1 MKKFILWTLGIIL
14 ALFVLIFCV
23 LFTPP
28 GNALLIVESALCKLC
43 LKELC
48 MKKFILWTLG
58 IILALFVL
66 IFCVLFTPPG
76 NALLKPIIQGQIDKY
91 APIKLD
97 LEKFSLGIS
106 SVELKIAH
114 NDAII
119 ITLGGDFSLFSQTLD
134 VALKVDA
141 RDIAVLGEL
150 VDTPLQGSFVIN
162 TTAKGSLEHLEV
174 NTTSDIAKS
183 FTDIRITLQDFT
195 PTAILANI
203 KDAQIK
209 EFLAMAGIKP
219 YASGSLSLEA
229 DIKGD
234 KDMNFNGNALL
245 QITQGL
251 VDSTLIKKDFE
262 IDVPKTTFVTTL
274 NALFDMDKLNHDFS
288 FNGNIGN
295 IHSSGQTLLKTLSTN
310 TSYAVNL
317 SDLSAFTPLVG
328 MPIRGSF
335 DNGNIGNI
343 HSSGQTLLKTLSTNT
358 SYAVN
363 LSDLSAFTPLV
374 GMPIRGSFETKGE
387 VKGGME
393 SLEIKGSSNL
403 ASSNTSYEAV
413 LKNLAPDTIKA
424 KVSNLQLDTLLW
436 MIYMPR
442 YADMRLNLNAVVS
455 ELDKGISTQTDI
467 KLSGTTNNAVMK
479 KEFDLDMPNTKFNLT
494 SNVSLNK
501 GIGEANSKLDSD
513 IANLELSKTQINLKD
528 SSFTIPYIATIPN
541 LKKLKFITGMELAGD
556 FNSDIANLELSK
568 TQINLKDS
576 SFTIPYIATIP
587 NLKKLK
593 FITGMELAG
602 DFKAQGTAKL
612 KDTLYADFNTQ
623 SLGGSID
630 AKLDG
635 NTLLASLK
643 DVNTLKLF
651 SIAQLKPVFSSSMN
665 GDFNYNTLTE
675 KGTLKA
681 VLSNGKLMPNEITQ
695 LVEKYLKTDITKE
708 VYEDAGLNATIDKKL
723 ITTDIGLK
731 SNNTAIYAQGASI
744 DTQKGK
750 IKADLKFQI
759 KDKYIYLKARDNLES
774 PSLSID
780 ASDLIKAEA
789 SKALSKGAEQAI
801 DKYIKDDKIKEGAGK
816 LLNNLFK

>member
-1 MKKFILWTLGIIL
+1 MKKIVLWI
-14 ALFVLIFCV
+14 
-23 LFTPP
+23 
-28 GNALLIVESALCKLC
+28 
-43 LKELC
+43 
-48 MKKFILWTLG
+48 LG

-91 APIKLD
+91 APIKLE
-97 LEKFSLGIS
+97 LETFSLGIS

-114 NDAII
+114 NDTII

-134 VALKVDA
+134 LALKVDA

-162 TTAKGSLEHLEV
+162 TTAKGSLKHLEV

-183 FTDIRITLQDFT
+183 FTDIRVTLQDFT

-234 KDMNFNGNALL
+234 QNMNFNGNTLL
-245 QITQGL
+245 QIAQGL
-251 VDSTLIKKDFE
+251 VDSTLIKKDFDV
-262 IDVPKTTFVTTL
+262 DVPKTTFVTTL

-310 TSYAVNL
+310 TSYAVDL

-335 DNGNIGNI
+335 N
-343 HSSGQTLLKTLSTNT
+343 
-358 SYAVN
+358 
-363 LSDLSAFTPLV
+363 
-374 GMPIRGSFETKGE
+374 TKGE

-393 SLEIKGSSNL
+393 SLEIKGSSNI
-403 ASSNTSYEAV
+403 ASSNTSYEAL

-424 KVSNLQLDTLLW
+424 QVSNLKLDTLLW

-455 ELDKGISTQTDI
+455 ELDKGISTKTD
-467 KLSGTTNNAVMK
+467 LTLTGTTNNVVMK

-494 SNVSLNK
+494 SGVVLK
-501 GIGEANSKLDSD
+501 QGIGEANSKLDSD
-513 IANLELSKTQINLKD
+513 IANLNLAKTQINLKD
-528 SSFTIPYIATIPN
+528 SSFVVPYVATIPN
-541 LKKLKFITGMELAGD
+541 LKKLKFL
-556 FNSDIANLELSK
+556 
-568 TQINLKDS
+568 
-576 SFTIPYIATIP
+576 
-587 NLKKLK
+587 
-593 FITGMELAG
+593 TGMELAG

-612 KDTLYADFNTQ
+612 KDTLYADFSTQ

-630 AKLDG
+630 AKLD
-635 NTLLASLK
+635 NNKLFASLK

-665 GDFNYNTLTE
+665 GDFNYDTLTE

-695 LVEKYLKTDITKE
+695 LAEKYLKTDITKE
-708 VYEDAGLNATIDKKL
+708 AYEDAGLNATIDKKL
-723 ITTDIGLK
+723 ITTDIGLT
-731 SNNTAIYAQGASI
+731 SNNTAIYAQEASI
-744 DTQKGK
+744 DTEKGK
-750 IKADLKFQI
+750 INADIKFQI
-759 KDKYIYLKARDNLES
+759 KDKYIYLKARDNLAS

>member
-1 MKKFILWTLGIIL
+1 
-14 ALFVLIFCV
+14 
-23 LFTPP
+23 
-28 GNALLIVESALCKLC
+28 
-43 LKELC
+43 

-97 LEKFSLGIS
+97 LETFSLGIS

-335 DNGNIGNI
+335 
-343 HSSGQTLLKTLSTNT
+343 
-358 SYAVN
+358 
-363 LSDLSAFTPLV
+363 
-374 GMPIRGSFETKGE
+374 ETKGE

-501 GIGEANSKLDSD
+501 GIGEANSKLV
-513 IANLELSKTQINLKD
+513 
-528 SSFTIPYIATIPN
+528 
-541 LKKLKFITGMELAGD
+541 
-556 FNSDIANLELSK
+556 SDIANLELSK

-651 SIAQLKPVFSSSMN
+651 SIAQLKPVFSSNMN

-774 PSLSID
+774 PNLSID

>member
-1 MKKFILWTLGIIL
+1 MKKFVLWI
-14 ALFVLIFCV
+14 
-23 LFTPP
+23 
-28 GNALLIVESALCKLC
+28 
-43 LKELC
+43 
-48 MKKFILWTLG
+48 LG

-134 VALKVDA
+134 LALKVDA

-162 TTAKGSLEHLEV
+162 TTAKGSLKHLEV

-183 FTDIRITLQDFT
+183 FTDIRVTLQDFT

-245 QITQGL
+245 QIAQGL
-251 VDSTLIKKDFE
+251 VDSTLIKKDFD

-310 TSYAVNL
+310 TSYAVDL

-335 DNGNIGNI
+335 N
-343 HSSGQTLLKTLSTNT
+343 
-358 SYAVN
+358 
-363 LSDLSAFTPLV
+363 
-374 GMPIRGSFETKGE
+374 TKGE

-393 SLEIKGSSNL
+393 SLEIKGSSNI
-403 ASSNTSYEAV
+403 ASSNTSYEAL

-424 KVSNLQLDTLLW
+424 QVSNLKLDTLLW
-436 MIYMPR
+436 MIYMPK

-455 ELDKGISTQTDI
+455 ELDKG
-467 KLSGTTNNAVMK
+467 LSSKADLTLTGTTNNAVMK

-494 SNVSLNK
+494 SGVVLK
-501 GIGEANSKLDSD
+501 QGIGEANSKLDSD
-513 IANLELSKTQINLKD
+513 IANLNLAKTQINLKD
-528 SSFTIPYIATIPN
+528 SSFVVPYV
-541 LKKLKFITGMELAGD
+541 
-556 FNSDIANLELSK
+556 
-568 TQINLKDS
+568 
-576 SFTIPYIATIP
+576 ATIP

-612 KDTLYADFNTQ
+612 KDTLYADFSTQ

-630 AKLDG
+630 AKLD
-635 NTLLASLK
+635 NNKLFASLK

-665 GDFNYNTLTE
+665 GDFNYDTLTE

-695 LVEKYLKTDITKE
+695 LAEKYLKTDITKE
-708 VYEDAGLNATIDKKL
+708 AYEDAGLNATIDKKL

-744 DTQKGK
+744 DTEKGK
-750 IKADLKFQI
+750 IQADIKFQI
-759 KDKYIYLKARDNLES
+759 KDKYIYLKARDNLAS

-780 ASDLIKAEA
+780 ATDLIKAEA
-789 SKALSKGAEQAI
+789 NKAISKGVEKVL
-801 DKYIKDDKIKEGAGK
+801 DKHIKDDKIKESAGK

>member
-1 MKKFILWTLGIIL
+1 MKKFVLWI
-14 ALFVLIFCV
+14 
-23 LFTPP
+23 
-28 GNALLIVESALCKLC
+28 
-43 LKELC
+43 
-48 MKKFILWTLG
+48 LG

-134 VALKVDA
+134 LALKVDA

-162 TTAKGSLEHLEV
+162 TTAKGSLEYLEV

-183 FTDIRITLQDFT
+183 FTDIRVTLQDFT
-195 PTAILANI
+195 PTAILVNI

-245 QITQGL
+245 QIAQGL
-251 VDSTLIKKDFE
+251 VDSTLIKKDFD

-310 TSYAVNL
+310 TSYAVDL

-335 DNGNIGNI
+335 N
-343 HSSGQTLLKTLSTNT
+343 
-358 SYAVN
+358 
-363 LSDLSAFTPLV
+363 
-374 GMPIRGSFETKGE
+374 TKGE
-387 VKGGME
+387 VKGGIE
-393 SLEIKGSSNL
+393 SLEIKGSSNI
-403 ASSNTSYEAV
+403 ASSNTSYEAL

-424 KVSNLQLDTLLW
+424 QVSNLKLDTLLW

-455 ELDKGISTQTDI
+455 ELDKGLSSKTD
-467 KLSGTTNNAVMK
+467 LTLTGTTNNAVMK

-494 SNVSLNK
+494 SGVVLK
-501 GIGEANSKLDSD
+501 QGIGEANSKLDSD
-513 IANLELSKTQINLKD
+513 IANLNLAKTQINLKD
-528 SSFTIPYIATIPN
+528 SSFVVPYVATIPN
-541 LKKLKFITGMELAGD
+541 LKKLKFL
-556 FNSDIANLELSK
+556 
-568 TQINLKDS
+568 
-576 SFTIPYIATIP
+576 
-587 NLKKLK
+587 
-593 FITGMELAG
+593 TGMELAG

-612 KDTLYADFNTQ
+612 KDTLYADFSTQ

-630 AKLDG
+630 AKLD
-635 NTLLASLK
+635 NNKLIASLK

-665 GDFNYNTLTE
+665 GDFNYDTLTE

-695 LVEKYLKTDITKE
+695 LAEKYLKTDITKE
-708 VYEDAGLNATIDKKL
+708 AYEDAGLNATIDKKL

-744 DTQKGK
+744 DTEKGK
-750 IKADLKFQI
+750 INADIKFQI
-759 KDKYIYLKARDNLES
+759 KDKYIYLKARDNLAS

>member
-1 MKKFILWTLGIIL
+1 
-14 ALFVLIFCV
+14 
-23 LFTPP
+23 
-28 GNALLIVESALCKLC
+28 
-43 LKELC
+43 

-150 VDTPLQGSFVIN
+150 VDTPLLGSFVIN

-335 DNGNIGNI
+335 
-343 HSSGQTLLKTLSTNT
+343 
-358 SYAVN
+358 
-363 LSDLSAFTPLV
+363 
-374 GMPIRGSFETKGE
+374 ETKGE

-393 SLEIKGSSNL
+393 SLEIKGNSNL

-501 GIGEANSKLDSD
+501 GIGEANSKLVSD
-513 IANLELSKTQINLKD
+513 V
-528 SSFTIPYIATIPN
+528 
-541 LKKLKFITGMELAGD
+541 
-556 FNSDIANLELSK
+556 ANLELSK

>member
-1 MKKFILWTLGIIL
+1 MKKFVLWI
-14 ALFVLIFCV
+14 
-23 LFTPP
+23 
-28 GNALLIVESALCKLC
+28 
-43 LKELC
+43 
-48 MKKFILWTLG
+48 LG

-134 VALKVDA
+134 LALKVDA

-162 TTAKGSLEHLEV
+162 TTAKGSLEYLEV

-183 FTDIRITLQDFT
+183 FTDIRVTLQDFT

-245 QITQGL
+245 QIAQGL
-251 VDSTLIKKDFE
+251 VDSTLIKKDFD

-310 TSYAVNL
+310 TSYAVDL
-317 SDLSAFTPLVG
+317 SDLSAFTPLFS

-335 DNGNIGNI
+335 N
-343 HSSGQTLLKTLSTNT
+343 
-358 SYAVN
+358 
-363 LSDLSAFTPLV
+363 
-374 GMPIRGSFETKGE
+374 TKGE

-393 SLEIKGSSNL
+393 SLEIKGSSNI
-403 ASSNTSYEAV
+403 ASSNTSYEAL

-424 KVSNLQLDTLLW
+424 QVSNLKLDTLLW

-442 YADMRLNLNAVVS
+442 YADMKLNLNAVVS
-455 ELDKGISTQTDI
+455 ELDKGISTKTD
-467 KLSGTTNNAVMK
+467 LTLTGTTNNAVMK

-494 SNVSLNK
+494 SGVVLK
-501 GIGEANSKLDSD
+501 QGIGEANSKLDSD
-513 IANLELSKTQINLKD
+513 IANLNLAKTQINLKD
-528 SSFTIPYIATIPN
+528 SSFIVPYVATIPN
-541 LKKLKFITGMELAGD
+541 LKKLKFL
-556 FNSDIANLELSK
+556 
-568 TQINLKDS
+568 
-576 SFTIPYIATIP
+576 
-587 NLKKLK
+587 
-593 FITGMELAG
+593 TGMELAG

-612 KDTLYADFNTQ
+612 KDTLYADFSTQ

-630 AKLDG
+630 AKLDH
-635 NTLLASLK
+635 NKLIASLK

-665 GDFNYNTLTE
+665 GDFNYDTLTE

-695 LVEKYLKTDITKE
+695 LAEKYLETDITKE
-708 VYEDAGLNATIDKKL
+708 AYEDAGLNATIDKKL

-744 DTQKGK
+744 DTEKGK
-750 IKADLKFQI
+750 INTDIKFQI
-759 KDKYIYLKARDNLES
+759 KDKYIYLKARDNLAS

-780 ASDLIKAEA
+780 TTDLIKAEA
-789 SKALSKGAEQAI
+789 NKAISKGVEKAL
-801 DKYIKDDKIKEGAGK
+801 DKHIKDDKIKESAGK
-816 LLNNLFK
+816 LLNNFFK

>member
-1 MKKFILWTLGIIL
+1 MKKFVLWI
-14 ALFVLIFCV
+14 
-23 LFTPP
+23 
-28 GNALLIVESALCKLC
+28 
-43 LKELC
+43 
-48 MKKFILWTLG
+48 LG

-162 TTAKGSLEHLEV
+162 TTAKGSLKHLEV

-183 FTDIRITLQDFT
+183 FTDIRVTLQDFT

-245 QITQGL
+245 QIAQGL
-251 VDSTLIKKDFE
+251 VDSTLIKKDFD

-310 TSYAVNL
+310 TSYAVDL
-317 SDLSAFTPLVG
+317 SDLSAFTPLFS

-335 DNGNIGNI
+335 N
-343 HSSGQTLLKTLSTNT
+343 
-358 SYAVN
+358 
-363 LSDLSAFTPLV
+363 
-374 GMPIRGSFETKGE
+374 TKGE

-393 SLEIKGSSNL
+393 SLEIKGSSNI
-403 ASSNTSYEAV
+403 ASSNTSYEAL

-424 KVSNLQLDTLLW
+424 QVSNLKLDTLLW
-436 MIYMPR
+436 MMYMPR

-455 ELDKGISTQTDI
+455 ELDKG
-467 KLSGTTNNAVMK
+467 LSSKADLTLTGTTNNAVMK

-494 SNVSLNK
+494 SGVVLK
-501 GIGEANSKLDSD
+501 QGIGEANSKLDSD
-513 IANLELSKTQINLKD
+513 IANLNLAKTQINLKD
-528 SSFTIPYIATIPN
+528 SSFVVPYIATIPN
-541 LKKLKFITGMELAGD
+541 LKKLKFL
-556 FNSDIANLELSK
+556 
-568 TQINLKDS
+568 
-576 SFTIPYIATIP
+576 
-587 NLKKLK
+587 
-593 FITGMELAG
+593 TGMELAG

-612 KDTLYADFNTQ
+612 KDTLYADFSTQ

-630 AKLDG
+630 AKLD
-635 NTLLASLK
+635 NNKLIASLK

-651 SIAQLKPVFSSSMN
+651 SIAQLKPVFSSNMN
-665 GDFNYNTLTE
+665 GDFNYDTLTE

-695 LVEKYLKTDITKE
+695 LAEKYLKTDITKE
-708 VYEDAGLNATIDKKL
+708 AYEDAGLNATIDKKL

-731 SNNTAIYAQGASI
+731 SNNTTIYAQGASI
-744 DTQKGK
+744 DTEKGK
-750 IKADLKFQI
+750 INADIKFQI
-759 KDKYIYLKARDNLES
+759 KDKYIYLKARDNLAS

-780 ASDLIKAEA
+780 ATDLIKAEA
-789 SKALSKGAEQAI
+789 NKAISKGVEKAL
-801 DKYIKDDKIKEGAGK
+801 DKHIKDDKIKESAGK

>member
-1 MKKFILWTLGIIL
+1 MKKFVLWI
-14 ALFVLIFCV
+14 
-23 LFTPP
+23 
-28 GNALLIVESALCKLC
+28 
-43 LKELC
+43 
-48 MKKFILWTLG
+48 LG

-134 VALKVDA
+134 LALKVDA

-162 TTAKGSLEHLEV
+162 TTAKGSLEYLEV

-183 FTDIRITLQDFT
+183 FTDIRVTLQDFT
-195 PTAILANI
+195 PTAILVNI

-245 QITQGL
+245 QIAQGL
-251 VDSTLIKKDFE
+251 VDSTLIKKDFD

-310 TSYAVNL
+310 TSYAVDL

-335 DNGNIGNI
+335 N
-343 HSSGQTLLKTLSTNT
+343 
-358 SYAVN
+358 
-363 LSDLSAFTPLV
+363 
-374 GMPIRGSFETKGE
+374 TKGE

-393 SLEIKGSSNL
+393 SLEIKGSSNI
-403 ASSNTSYEAV
+403 ASSNTSYEAL

-424 KVSNLQLDTLLW
+424 QVSNLKLDTLLW

-455 ELDKGISTQTDI
+455 ELDKGLSSKTD
-467 KLSGTTNNAVMK
+467 LTLTGTTNNAVMK

-494 SNVSLNK
+494 SGVVLK
-501 GIGEANSKLDSD
+501 QGIGEANSKLDSD
-513 IANLELSKTQINLKD
+513 IANLNLAKTQINLKD
-528 SSFTIPYIATIPN
+528 SSFVVPYVATIPN
-541 LKKLKFITGMELAGD
+541 LKKLKFL
-556 FNSDIANLELSK
+556 
-568 TQINLKDS
+568 
-576 SFTIPYIATIP
+576 
-587 NLKKLK
+587 
-593 FITGMELAG
+593 TGMELAG

-612 KDTLYADFNTQ
+612 KDTLYADFSTQ

-630 AKLDG
+630 AKLD
-635 NTLLASLK
+635 NNKLIASLK

-665 GDFNYNTLTE
+665 GDFNYDTLTE

-695 LVEKYLKTDITKE
+695 LAEKYLKTDITKE
-708 VYEDAGLNATIDKKL
+708 AYEDAGLNATIDKKL

-744 DTQKGK
+744 DTEKGK
-750 IKADLKFQI
+750 INADIKFQI
-759 KDKYIYLKARDNLES
+759 KDKYIYLKARDNLAS

-780 ASDLIKAEA
+780 ATDLIKAEA

>member
-1 MKKFILWTLGIIL
+1 MKKFVLWI
-14 ALFVLIFCV
+14 
-23 LFTPP
+23 
-28 GNALLIVESALCKLC
+28 
-43 LKELC
+43 
-48 MKKFILWTLG
+48 LG

-134 VALKVDA
+134 LALKVDA

-162 TTAKGSLEHLEV
+162 TTAKGSLEYLEV

-183 FTDIRITLQDFT
+183 FTDIRVTLQDFT
-195 PTAILANI
+195 PTAILVNI

-245 QITQGL
+245 QIAQGL
-251 VDSTLIKKDFE
+251 VDSTLIKKDFD

-310 TSYAVNL
+310 TSYAVDL

-335 DNGNIGNI
+335 N
-343 HSSGQTLLKTLSTNT
+343 
-358 SYAVN
+358 
-363 LSDLSAFTPLV
+363 
-374 GMPIRGSFETKGE
+374 TKGE
-387 VKGGME
+387 VKGGIE
-393 SLEIKGSSNL
+393 SLEIKGSSNI
-403 ASSNTSYEAV
+403 ASSNTSYEAL

-424 KVSNLQLDTLLW
+424 QVSNLKLDTLLW

-455 ELDKGISTQTDI
+455 ELDKGLSSKTD
-467 KLSGTTNNAVMK
+467 LTLTGTTNNAVMK

-494 SNVSLNK
+494 SGVVLK
-501 GIGEANSKLDSD
+501 QGIGEANSKLDSD
-513 IANLELSKTQINLKD
+513 IANLNLAKTQINLKD
-528 SSFTIPYIATIPN
+528 SSFVVPYVATIPN
-541 LKKLKFITGMELAGD
+541 LKKLKFL
-556 FNSDIANLELSK
+556 
-568 TQINLKDS
+568 
-576 SFTIPYIATIP
+576 
-587 NLKKLK
+587 
-593 FITGMELAG
+593 TGMELAG

-612 KDTLYADFNTQ
+612 KDTLYADFSTQ

-630 AKLDG
+630 AKLD
-635 NTLLASLK
+635 NNKLIASLK

-665 GDFNYNTLTE
+665 GDFNYDTLTE

-695 LVEKYLKTDITKE
+695 LAEKYLKTDITKE
-708 VYEDAGLNATIDKKL
+708 AYEDAGLNATIDKKL

-744 DTQKGK
+744 DTEKGK
-750 IKADLKFQI
+750 INADIKFQI
-759 KDKYIYLKARDNLES
+759 KDKYIYLKARDNLAS

-780 ASDLIKAEA
+780 ATDLIKAEA

>member
-1 MKKFILWTLGIIL
+1 MCMKKFVLWILGIIL

-23 LFTPP
+23 LFT
-28 GNALLIVESALCKLC
+28 L
-43 LKELC
+43 
-48 MKKFILWTLG
+48 
-58 IILALFVL
+58 
-66 IFCVLFTPPG
+66 PG

-106 SVELKIAH
+106 NVDVKIAH

-162 TTAKGSLEHLEV
+162 TTAKGSLEYLEV

-183 FTDIRITLQDFT
+183 FTDIRVTLQDFT

-245 QITQGL
+245 QIAQGL
-251 VDSTLIKKDFE
+251 VDSTLIKKDFD
-262 IDVPKTTFVTTL
+262 IDVPKTTFVTTF

-310 TSYAVNL
+310 TSYAVDL

-335 DNGNIGNI
+335 N
-343 HSSGQTLLKTLSTNT
+343 
-358 SYAVN
+358 
-363 LSDLSAFTPLV
+363 
-374 GMPIRGSFETKGE
+374 TKGE

-393 SLEIKGSSNL
+393 SLEIKGSSNI
-403 ASSNTSYEAV
+403 ASSNTSYEAL

-424 KVSNLQLDTLLW
+424 QVSNLKLDTLLW
-436 MIYMPR
+436 MMYMPR

-455 ELDKGISTQTDI
+455 ELDKG
-467 KLSGTTNNAVMK
+467 LSSKADLTLTGTTNNAVMK

-494 SNVSLNK
+494 SGVVLK
-501 GIGEANSKLDSD
+501 QGIGEANSKLDSD
-513 IANLELSKTQINLKD
+513 IANLNLAKTQINLKD
-528 SSFTIPYIATIPN
+528 SSFVVPYIAIIPN
-541 LKKLKFITGMELAGD
+541 LKKLQFL
-556 FNSDIANLELSK
+556 
-568 TQINLKDS
+568 
-576 SFTIPYIATIP
+576 
-587 NLKKLK
+587 
-593 FITGMELAG
+593 TGMELAG

-612 KDTLYADFNTQ
+612 KDTLYADFSTQ

-630 AKLDG
+630 AKLDH
-635 NTLLASLK
+635 NKLIASLK

-665 GDFNYNTLTE
+665 GDFNYDTLTE

-695 LVEKYLKTDITKE
+695 LAEKYLKTDITKE
-708 VYEDAGLNATIDKKL
+708 AYEDAGLNATIDKKL

-744 DTQKGK
+744 DTEKGK
-750 IKADLKFQI
+750 IQADIKFQI
-759 KDKYIYLKARDNLES
+759 KDKYIYLKARDNLAS

-789 SKALSKGAEQAI
+789 AKALNKGAEQAI
-801 DKYIKDDKIKEGAGK
+801 DKYIKDDKLKEGAGK

>member
-1 MKKFILWTLGIIL
+1 MKKFVLWI
-14 ALFVLIFCV
+14 
-23 LFTPP
+23 
-28 GNALLIVESALCKLC
+28 
-43 LKELC
+43 
-48 MKKFILWTLG
+48 LG

-134 VALKVDA
+134 LALKVDA

-162 TTAKGSLEHLEV
+162 TTAKGSLKHLEV

-183 FTDIRITLQDFT
+183 FTDIRVTLQDFT

-245 QITQGL
+245 QIAQGL
-251 VDSTLIKKDFE
+251 VDSTLIKKDFD

-310 TSYAVNL
+310 TSYAVDL
-317 SDLSAFTPLVG
+317 SDLSAFTPLFS

-335 DNGNIGNI
+335 N
-343 HSSGQTLLKTLSTNT
+343 
-358 SYAVN
+358 
-363 LSDLSAFTPLV
+363 
-374 GMPIRGSFETKGE
+374 TKGE

-393 SLEIKGSSNL
+393 SLEIKGSSNI

-424 KVSNLQLDTLLW
+424 QVSNLKLDTLLW
-436 MIYMPR
+436 MIYMPK

-455 ELDKGISTQTDI
+455 ELDKGISTKTD
-467 KLSGTTNNAVMK
+467 LTLTGTTNNAVMK

-494 SNVSLNK
+494 SGVVLK
-501 GIGEANSKLDSD
+501 QGIGEANSKLDSD
-513 IANLELSKTQINLKD
+513 IANLNLAKTQINLKD
-528 SSFTIPYIATIPN
+528 SSFVVPYIATIPN
-541 LKKLKFITGMELAGD
+541 LKKLKFL
-556 FNSDIANLELSK
+556 
-568 TQINLKDS
+568 
-576 SFTIPYIATIP
+576 
-587 NLKKLK
+587 
-593 FITGMELAG
+593 TGMELAG

-612 KDTLYADFNTQ
+612 KDTLYADFSTQ

-630 AKLDG
+630 AKLD
-635 NTLLASLK
+635 NNKLFASLK

-651 SIAQLKPVFSSSMN
+651 SIAQLKPVFSSNMN
-665 GDFNYNTLTE
+665 GDFNYDTLTE

-695 LVEKYLKTDITKE
+695 LAEKYLKTDITKE
-708 VYEDAGLNATIDKKL
+708 AYEDAGLNATIDKKL

-744 DTQKGK
+744 DTEKGK
-750 IKADLKFQI
+750 INADIKFQI
-759 KDKYIYLKARDNLES
+759 KDKYIYLKARDNLAS

-789 SKALSKGAEQAI
+789 NKAISKGVEKAL
-801 DKYIKDDKIKEGAGK
+801 DKHIKDDKIKESAGK
-816 LLNNLFK
+816 LLNNFFK

>member
-1 MKKFILWTLGIIL
+1 
-14 ALFVLIFCV
+14 
-23 LFTPP
+23 
-28 GNALLIVESALCKLC
+28 
-43 LKELC
+43 

-97 LEKFSLGIS
+97 LETFSLGIS

-335 DNGNIGNI
+335 
-343 HSSGQTLLKTLSTNT
+343 
-358 SYAVN
+358 
-363 LSDLSAFTPLV
+363 
-374 GMPIRGSFETKGE
+374 ETKGE

-442 YADMRLNLNAVVS
+442 YADMRLHLNAVVS

-501 GIGEANSKLDSD
+501 GIGEANSKLD
-513 IANLELSKTQINLKD
+513 
-528 SSFTIPYIATIPN
+528 
-541 LKKLKFITGMELAGD
+541 
-556 FNSDIANLELSK
+556 SDIANLELSK

-774 PSLSID
+774 PNLSID

>member
-1 MKKFILWTLGIIL
+1 M
-14 ALFVLIFCV
+14 
-23 LFTPP
+23 
-28 GNALLIVESALCKLC
+28 
-43 LKELC
+43 C
-48 MKKFILWTLG
+48 MKKFVLWILG

-91 APIKLD
+91 APIKLE
-97 LEKFSLGIS
+97 LETFSLGIS

-134 VALKVDA
+134 LALKVDA

-183 FTDIRITLQDFT
+183 FTDIRVTLQDFT

-229 DIKGD
+229 GIKGD
-234 KDMNFNGNALL
+234 QNMNFNGNALL
-245 QITQGL
+245 QIAQGL
-251 VDSTLIKKDFE
+251 VDSTLIKKDFD

-310 TSYAVNL
+310 TSYAVDL

-335 DNGNIGNI
+335 N
-343 HSSGQTLLKTLSTNT
+343 
-358 SYAVN
+358 
-363 LSDLSAFTPLV
+363 
-374 GMPIRGSFETKGE
+374 TKGE

-393 SLEIKGSSNL
+393 SLEIKGNSNI
-403 ASSNTSYEAV
+403 ASSNTSYEAL

-424 KVSNLQLDTLLW
+424 QVSNLKLDTLLW

-455 ELDKGISTQTDI
+455 ELDKGLSSKTD
-467 KLSGTTNNAVMK
+467 LTLTGTTNNAVMK

-494 SNVSLNK
+494 SGVVLK
-501 GIGEANSKLDSD
+501 QGVGEANSKLDSD
-513 IANLELSKTQINLKD
+513 IANLNLAKTQINLKD
-528 SSFTIPYIATIPN
+528 SSFVVPYVATIPN
-541 LKKLKFITGMELAGD
+541 LKKLKFL
-556 FNSDIANLELSK
+556 
-568 TQINLKDS
+568 
-576 SFTIPYIATIP
+576 
-587 NLKKLK
+587 
-593 FITGMELAG
+593 TGMELAG

-612 KDTLYADFNTQ
+612 KDTLYADFSTQ

-630 AKLDG
+630 AKLD
-635 NTLLASLK
+635 NNKLFASLK

-651 SIAQLKPVFSSSMN
+651 SIAQLKPVFSSNMN
-665 GDFNYNTLTE
+665 GDFNYDTLTE
-675 KGTLKA
+675 KGILKA

-695 LVEKYLKTDITKE
+695 LAEKYLKTDITKE
-708 VYEDAGLNATIDKKL
+708 AYEDAGLNATIDKKL

-744 DTQKGK
+744 DTEKGK
-750 IKADLKFQI
+750 INADIKFQI
-759 KDKYIYLKARDNLES
+759 KDKYIYLKARDNLAS

>member
-1 MKKFILWTLGIIL
+1 M
-14 ALFVLIFCV
+14 
-23 LFTPP
+23 
-28 GNALLIVESALCKLC
+28 
-43 LKELC
+43 C
-48 MKKFILWTLG
+48 MKKFVLWILG

-183 FTDIRITLQDFT
+183 FTDIRVTLQDFT

-234 KDMNFNGNALL
+234 QNMNFNGNALL
-245 QITQGL
+245 QIAQGL
-251 VDSTLIKKDFE
+251 VDSTLIKKDFD

-310 TSYAVNL
+310 TSYAVDL
-317 SDLSAFTPLVG
+317 SDLSAFTPLFS

-335 DNGNIGNI
+335 N
-343 HSSGQTLLKTLSTNT
+343 
-358 SYAVN
+358 
-363 LSDLSAFTPLV
+363 
-374 GMPIRGSFETKGE
+374 TKGE

-393 SLEIKGSSNL
+393 SLEIKGNSNI
-403 ASSNTSYEAV
+403 ASSNTSYEAL

-424 KVSNLQLDTLLW
+424 QVSNLKLDTLLW

-455 ELDKGISTQTDI
+455 ELDKGLSSKTD
-467 KLSGTTNNAVMK
+467 LTLTGTTNNAVMK

-494 SNVSLNK
+494 SGVVLK
-501 GIGEANSKLDSD
+501 QGIGEANSKLDSD
-513 IANLELSKTQINLKD
+513 IANLNLAKTQINLKD
-528 SSFTIPYIATIPN
+528 SSFVVPYVATIPN
-541 LKKLKFITGMELAGD
+541 LKKLKFL
-556 FNSDIANLELSK
+556 
-568 TQINLKDS
+568 
-576 SFTIPYIATIP
+576 
-587 NLKKLK
+587 
-593 FITGMELAG
+593 TGMELAG

-612 KDTLYADFNTQ
+612 KDTLYADFSTQ

-630 AKLDG
+630 AKLDH
-635 NTLLASLK
+635 NKLIASLK

-651 SIAQLKPVFSSSMN
+651 SIAQLKPVFSSNMS
-665 GDFNYNTLTE
+665 GDFNYDTLTE

-695 LVEKYLKTDITKE
+695 LAEKYLKTDITKE
-708 VYEDAGLNATIDKKL
+708 AYEDAGLNATIDKKL

-744 DTQKGK
+744 DTEKGK
-750 IKADLKFQI
+750 INADIKFQI
-759 KDKYIYLKARDNLES
+759 KDKYIYLKARDNLAS

>member
-1 MKKFILWTLGIIL
+1 MKKFVLWI
-14 ALFVLIFCV
+14 
-23 LFTPP
+23 
-28 GNALLIVESALCKLC
+28 
-43 LKELC
+43 
-48 MKKFILWTLG
+48 LG

-134 VALKVDA
+134 LALKVDA

-162 TTAKGSLEHLEV
+162 TTAKGSLEYLEV

-183 FTDIRITLQDFT
+183 FTDIRVTLQDFT

-245 QITQGL
+245 QIAQGL
-251 VDSTLIKKDFE
+251 VDSTLIKKDFD

-310 TSYAVNL
+310 TSYAVDL
-317 SDLSAFTPLVG
+317 SDLSAFTPLFS

-335 DNGNIGNI
+335 N
-343 HSSGQTLLKTLSTNT
+343 
-358 SYAVN
+358 
-363 LSDLSAFTPLV
+363 
-374 GMPIRGSFETKGE
+374 TKGE

-393 SLEIKGSSNL
+393 SLEIKGSSNI

-424 KVSNLQLDTLLW
+424 QVSNLKLDTLLW

-455 ELDKGISTQTDI
+455 ELDKGLSSKTD
-467 KLSGTTNNAVMK
+467 LTLTGTTNNAVMK

-494 SNVSLNK
+494 SGVVLK
-501 GIGEANSKLDSD
+501 QGIGEANSKLDSD
-513 IANLELSKTQINLKD
+513 IANLNLAKTQINLKD
-528 SSFTIPYIATIPN
+528 SSFVVPYVATIPN
-541 LKKLKFITGMELAGD
+541 LKKLKFL
-556 FNSDIANLELSK
+556 
-568 TQINLKDS
+568 
-576 SFTIPYIATIP
+576 
-587 NLKKLK
+587 
-593 FITGMELAG
+593 TGMELAG

-612 KDTLYADFNTQ
+612 KDTIYADFSTQ

-630 AKLDG
+630 AKLD
-635 NTLLASLK
+635 NNKLIASLK

-665 GDFNYNTLTE
+665 GDFNYDTLTE

-695 LVEKYLKTDITKE
+695 LAEKYLKTDITKE
-708 VYEDAGLNATIDKKL
+708 AYEDAGLNATIDKKL

-744 DTQKGK
+744 DTEKGK
-750 IKADLKFQI
+750 INADIKFQI
-759 KDKYIYLKARDNLES
+759 KDKYIYLKARDNLAS

>member
-1 MKKFILWTLGIIL
+1 MKKFVLWI
-14 ALFVLIFCV
+14 
-23 LFTPP
+23 
-28 GNALLIVESALCKLC
+28 
-43 LKELC
+43 
-48 MKKFILWTLG
+48 LG

-134 VALKVDA
+134 LALKVDA

-162 TTAKGSLEHLEV
+162 TTAKGSLEYLEV

-183 FTDIRITLQDFT
+183 FTDIRVTLQDFT

-245 QITQGL
+245 QIAQGL
-251 VDSTLIKKDFE
+251 VDSTLIKKDFD

-310 TSYAVNL
+310 TSYAV
-317 SDLSAFTPLVG
+317 DLRDLTAFTPLVG

-335 DNGNIGNI
+335 N
-343 HSSGQTLLKTLSTNT
+343 
-358 SYAVN
+358 
-363 LSDLSAFTPLV
+363 
-374 GMPIRGSFETKGE
+374 TKGE

-393 SLEIKGSSNL
+393 SLEIKGSSNI
-403 ASSNTSYEAV
+403 ASSNTSYEAL

-424 KVSNLQLDTLLW
+424 QVSNLKLDTLLW

-455 ELDKGISTQTDI
+455 ELDKG
-467 KLSGTTNNAVMK
+467 LSSKADLTLTGTTNNAVMK

-494 SNVSLNK
+494 SGVVLK
-501 GIGEANSKLDSD
+501 QGIGEANSKLDSD
-513 IANLELSKTQINLKD
+513 IANLNLAKTQINLKD
-528 SSFTIPYIATIPN
+528 SSFVVPYVATIPN
-541 LKKLKFITGMELAGD
+541 LKKLKFL
-556 FNSDIANLELSK
+556 
-568 TQINLKDS
+568 
-576 SFTIPYIATIP
+576 
-587 NLKKLK
+587 
-593 FITGMELAG
+593 TGMELAG

-612 KDTLYADFNTQ
+612 KDTLYADFSTQ

-630 AKLDG
+630 AKLD
-635 NTLLASLK
+635 NNKLIASLK

-665 GDFNYNTLTE
+665 GDFNYDTLTE

-695 LVEKYLKTDITKE
+695 LAEKYLKTDITKE
-708 VYEDAGLNATIDKKL
+708 AYEDAGLNATIDKKL

-744 DTQKGK
+744 DTEKGK
-750 IKADLKFQI
+750 INADIKFQI
-759 KDKYIYLKARDNLES
+759 KDKYIYLKARDNLAS

>member
-1 MKKFILWTLGIIL
+1 MKKFVLWI
-14 ALFVLIFCV
+14 
-23 LFTPP
+23 
-28 GNALLIVESALCKLC
+28 
-43 LKELC
+43 
-48 MKKFILWTLG
+48 LG

-162 TTAKGSLEHLEV
+162 TTAKGSLEYLEV

-183 FTDIRITLQDFT
+183 FTDIRVTLQDFT

-245 QITQGL
+245 QIAQGL
-251 VDSTLIKKDFE
+251 VDSTLIKKDFD

-310 TSYAVNL
+310 TSYAVDL
-317 SDLSAFTPLVG
+317 SDLSAFTPLFS

-335 DNGNIGNI
+335 N
-343 HSSGQTLLKTLSTNT
+343 
-358 SYAVN
+358 
-363 LSDLSAFTPLV
+363 
-374 GMPIRGSFETKGE
+374 TKGE

-393 SLEIKGSSNL
+393 SLEIKGSSNI
-403 ASSNTSYEAV
+403 ASSNTSYEAL

-424 KVSNLQLDTLLW
+424 QVSNLKLDTLLW
-436 MIYMPR
+436 MIYMPK

-455 ELDKGISTQTDI
+455 ELDKG
-467 KLSGTTNNAVMK
+467 LSSKADLTLIGTTNNAVMK

-494 SNVSLNK
+494 SGVVLK
-501 GIGEANSKLDSD
+501 QGIGEANSKLDSD
-513 IANLELSKTQINLKD
+513 IANLNLAKTQINLKD
-528 SSFTIPYIATIPN
+528 SSFVVPYVATIPN
-541 LKKLKFITGMELAGD
+541 LKKLKFL
-556 FNSDIANLELSK
+556 
-568 TQINLKDS
+568 
-576 SFTIPYIATIP
+576 
-587 NLKKLK
+587 
-593 FITGMELAG
+593 TGMELAG

-612 KDTLYADFNTQ
+612 KDTLYADFSTQ

-630 AKLDG
+630 AKLDH
-635 NTLLASLK
+635 NKLIASLK

-665 GDFNYNTLTE
+665 GDFNYDTLTE

-695 LVEKYLKTDITKE
+695 LAEKYLKTDITKE
-708 VYEDAGLNATIDKKL
+708 AYEDAGLNATIDKKL

-744 DTQKGK
+744 DTEKGK
-750 IKADLKFQI
+750 INADIKFQI
-759 KDKYIYLKARDNLES
+759 KDKYIYLKARDNLAS

>member
-1 MKKFILWTLGIIL
+1 MKKFVLWI
-14 ALFVLIFCV
+14 
-23 LFTPP
+23 
-28 GNALLIVESALCKLC
+28 
-43 LKELC
+43 
-48 MKKFILWTLG
+48 LG

-134 VALKVDA
+134 LALKVDA

-162 TTAKGSLEHLEV
+162 TTAKGSLEYLEV

-183 FTDIRITLQDFT
+183 FTDIRVTLQDFT

-245 QITQGL
+245 QIAQGL
-251 VDSTLIKKDFE
+251 VDSTLIKKDFD

-274 NALFDMDKLNHDFS
+274 NALFDMDKLNHNFS

-310 TSYAVNL
+310 TSYAVDL

-335 DNGNIGNI
+335 N
-343 HSSGQTLLKTLSTNT
+343 
-358 SYAVN
+358 
-363 LSDLSAFTPLV
+363 
-374 GMPIRGSFETKGE
+374 TKGE

-393 SLEIKGSSNL
+393 SLEIKGSSNI
-403 ASSNTSYEAV
+403 ASSNTSYEAL

-424 KVSNLQLDTLLW
+424 QVSNLKLDTLLW

-455 ELDKGISTQTDI
+455 ELDKGLSSKTD
-467 KLSGTTNNAVMK
+467 LTLTGTTNNAVMK

-494 SNVSLNK
+494 SGVVLK
-501 GIGEANSKLDSD
+501 QGIGEANSKLDSD
-513 IANLELSKTQINLKD
+513 IANLNLAKTQINLKD
-528 SSFTIPYIATIPN
+528 SSFVVPYVATIPN
-541 LKKLKFITGMELAGD
+541 LKKLKFL
-556 FNSDIANLELSK
+556 
-568 TQINLKDS
+568 
-576 SFTIPYIATIP
+576 
-587 NLKKLK
+587 
-593 FITGMELAG
+593 TGMELAG

-612 KDTLYADFNTQ
+612 KDTLYADFSTQ

-630 AKLDG
+630 AKLD
-635 NTLLASLK
+635 NNKLIASLK

-651 SIAQLKPVFSSSMN
+651 SIAQLKPVFSSNMN
-665 GDFNYNTLTE
+665 GDFNYDTLTE

-695 LVEKYLKTDITKE
+695 LAEKYLKTDITKE
-708 VYEDAGLNATIDKKL
+708 AYEDAGLNATIDKKL

-744 DTQKGK
+744 DTEKGK
-750 IKADLKFQI
+750 INADIKFQI
-759 KDKYIYLKARDNLES
+759 KDKYIYLKARDNLAS

>member
-1 MKKFILWTLGIIL
+1 MKKFVLWI
-14 ALFVLIFCV
+14 
-23 LFTPP
+23 
-28 GNALLIVESALCKLC
+28 
-43 LKELC
+43 
-48 MKKFILWTLG
+48 LG

-162 TTAKGSLEHLEV
+162 TTAKGSLKHLEV

-183 FTDIRITLQDFT
+183 FTDIRVTLQDFT

-245 QITQGL
+245 QIAQGL
-251 VDSTLIKKDFE
+251 VDSTLIKKDFD

-310 TSYAVNL
+310 TSYAVDL
-317 SDLSAFTPLVG
+317 SDLSAFTPLFS

-335 DNGNIGNI
+335 N
-343 HSSGQTLLKTLSTNT
+343 
-358 SYAVN
+358 
-363 LSDLSAFTPLV
+363 
-374 GMPIRGSFETKGE
+374 TKGE

-393 SLEIKGSSNL
+393 SLEIKGSSNI
-403 ASSNTSYEAV
+403 ASSNTSYEAL

-424 KVSNLQLDTLLW
+424 QVSNLKLDTLLW
-436 MIYMPR
+436 MMYMPK

-455 ELDKGISTQTDI
+455 ELDKG
-467 KLSGTTNNAVMK
+467 LSSKADLTLTGTTNNAVMK

-494 SNVSLNK
+494 SGVVLK
-501 GIGEANSKLDSD
+501 QGIGEANSKLDSD
-513 IANLELSKTQINLKD
+513 IANLNLAKTQINLKD
-528 SSFTIPYIATIPN
+528 SSFVVPYIATIPN
-541 LKKLKFITGMELAGD
+541 LKKLKFL
-556 FNSDIANLELSK
+556 
-568 TQINLKDS
+568 
-576 SFTIPYIATIP
+576 
-587 NLKKLK
+587 
-593 FITGMELAG
+593 TGMELAG

-612 KDTLYADFNTQ
+612 KDTLYADFSTQ

-630 AKLDG
+630 AKLD
-635 NTLLASLK
+635 NNKLFASLK

-651 SIAQLKPVFSSSMN
+651 SIAQLKPVFSSNMN
-665 GDFNYNTLTE
+665 GDFNYDTLTE

-695 LVEKYLKTDITKE
+695 LAEKYLKMDITKE
-708 VYEDAGLNATIDKKL
+708 AYEDAGLNATIDKKL

-744 DTQKGK
+744 DTEKGK
-750 IKADLKFQI
+750 INADIKFQI
-759 KDKYIYLKARDNLES
+759 KDKYIYLKARDNLAS

-780 ASDLIKAEA
+780 TTDLIKAEA
-789 SKALSKGAEQAI
+789 NKAISKGVEKAL
-801 DKYIKDDKIKEGAGK
+801 DKHIKDDKIKESAGK
-816 LLNNLFK
+816 LLNNFFK

>member
-1 MKKFILWTLGIIL
+1 MKKIVLWI
-14 ALFVLIFCV
+14 
-23 LFTPP
+23 
-28 GNALLIVESALCKLC
+28 
-43 LKELC
+43 
-48 MKKFILWTLG
+48 LG

-91 APIKLD
+91 APIKLE
-97 LEKFSLGIS
+97 LETFSLGIS

-114 NDAII
+114 NDTII

-134 VALKVDA
+134 LALKVDA

-162 TTAKGSLEHLEV
+162 TAAKGSLKHLEV

-183 FTDIRITLQDFT
+183 FTDIRVTLQDFT

-234 KDMNFNGNALL
+234 QNMNFNGNTLL
-245 QITQGL
+245 QIAQGL
-251 VDSTLIKKDFE
+251 VDSTLIKKDFDM
-262 IDVPKTTFVTTL
+262 DVPKTTFVTTL

-310 TSYAVNL
+310 TSYAVDL

-335 DNGNIGNI
+335 N
-343 HSSGQTLLKTLSTNT
+343 
-358 SYAVN
+358 
-363 LSDLSAFTPLV
+363 
-374 GMPIRGSFETKGE
+374 TKGE

-393 SLEIKGSSNL
+393 SLEIKGSSNI
-403 ASSNTSYEAV
+403 ASSNTSYEAL

-424 KVSNLQLDTLLW
+424 QVSNLKLDTLLW

-455 ELDKGISTQTDI
+455 ELDKGISTKTD
-467 KLSGTTNNAVMK
+467 LTLTGTTNNAVMK

-494 SNVSLNK
+494 SGVVLK
-501 GIGEANSKLDSD
+501 QGIGEANSKLDSD
-513 IANLELSKTQINLKD
+513 IANLNLAKTQINLKD
-528 SSFTIPYIATIPN
+528 SSFVVPYVATIPN
-541 LKKLKFITGMELAGD
+541 LKKLKFL
-556 FNSDIANLELSK
+556 
-568 TQINLKDS
+568 
-576 SFTIPYIATIP
+576 
-587 NLKKLK
+587 
-593 FITGMELAG
+593 TGMELAG

-612 KDTLYADFNTQ
+612 KDTLYADFSTQ

-630 AKLDG
+630 AKLD
-635 NTLLASLK
+635 NNKLFASLK

-651 SIAQLKPVFSSSMN
+651 SIAQLKSVFSSSMN
-665 GDFNYNTLTE
+665 GDFNYDTLTE

-695 LVEKYLKTDITKE
+695 LAEKYLKTDITKE
-708 VYEDAGLNATIDKKL
+708 AYEDAGLNATIDKKL

-731 SNNTAIYAQGASI
+731 SSNTAIYAQEASI
-744 DTQKGK
+744 DTEKGK
-750 IKADLKFQI
+750 INADIKFQI
-759 KDKYIYLKARDNLES
+759 KDKYIYLKARDNLAS

>member
-1 MKKFILWTLGIIL
+1 MKKIVLWI
-14 ALFVLIFCV
+14 
-23 LFTPP
+23 
-28 GNALLIVESALCKLC
+28 
-43 LKELC
+43 
-48 MKKFILWTLG
+48 LG

-91 APIKLD
+91 APIKLE
-97 LEKFSLGIS
+97 LETFSLGIS

-114 NDAII
+114 NDTII

-134 VALKVDA
+134 LALKVDA

-162 TTAKGSLEHLEV
+162 TTAKGSLKHLEV

-183 FTDIRITLQDFT
+183 FTDIRVTLQDFT

-234 KDMNFNGNALL
+234 QNMNFNGNTLL
-245 QITQGL
+245 QIAQGL
-251 VDSTLIKKDFE
+251 VDSTLIKKDFD

-310 TSYAVNL
+310 TSYAVDL

-335 DNGNIGNI
+335 N
-343 HSSGQTLLKTLSTNT
+343 
-358 SYAVN
+358 
-363 LSDLSAFTPLV
+363 
-374 GMPIRGSFETKGE
+374 TKGE

-393 SLEIKGSSNL
+393 SLEIKGSSNI
-403 ASSNTSYEAV
+403 ASSNTSYEAL

-424 KVSNLQLDTLLW
+424 QVSNLKLDTLLW

-455 ELDKGISTQTDI
+455 ELDKGISTKTD
-467 KLSGTTNNAVMK
+467 LTLTGTTNNAVMK

-494 SNVSLNK
+494 SGVVLK
-501 GIGEANSKLDSD
+501 QGIGEANSKLDSD
-513 IANLELSKTQINLKD
+513 IANLNLAKTQINLKD
-528 SSFTIPYIATIPN
+528 SSFVVPYVATIPN
-541 LKKLKFITGMELAGD
+541 LKKLKFL
-556 FNSDIANLELSK
+556 
-568 TQINLKDS
+568 
-576 SFTIPYIATIP
+576 
-587 NLKKLK
+587 
-593 FITGMELAG
+593 TGMELAG

-612 KDTLYADFNTQ
+612 KDTLYADFSTQ

-630 AKLDG
+630 AKLD
-635 NTLLASLK
+635 NNKLFASLK

-665 GDFNYNTLTE
+665 GDFNYDTLTE

-695 LVEKYLKTDITKE
+695 LAEKYLKTDITKE
-708 VYEDAGLNATIDKKL
+708 AYEDAGLNATIDKKL

-731 SNNTAIYAQGASI
+731 SNNTAIYAQEASI
-744 DTQKGK
+744 DTEKGK
-750 IKADLKFQI
+750 INADIKFQI
-759 KDKYIYLKARDNLES
+759 KDKYIYLKARDNLAS

>member
-1 MKKFILWTLGIIL
+1 MKKIVLWI
-14 ALFVLIFCV
+14 
-23 LFTPP
+23 
-28 GNALLIVESALCKLC
+28 
-43 LKELC
+43 
-48 MKKFILWTLG
+48 LG

-91 APIKLD
+91 APIKLE
-97 LEKFSLGIS
+97 LETFSLGIS

-114 NDAII
+114 NDTII

-134 VALKVDA
+134 LALKVDA

-162 TTAKGSLEHLEV
+162 TTAKGSLKHLEV

-183 FTDIRITLQDFT
+183 FTDIRVTLQDFT

-234 KDMNFNGNALL
+234 QNMNFNGNTLL
-245 QITQGL
+245 QIAQGL
-251 VDSTLIKKDFE
+251 VDSTLIKKDFDV
-262 IDVPKTTFVTTL
+262 DVPKTTFVTTL

-310 TSYAVNL
+310 TSYAVDL

-335 DNGNIGNI
+335 N
-343 HSSGQTLLKTLSTNT
+343 
-358 SYAVN
+358 
-363 LSDLSAFTPLV
+363 
-374 GMPIRGSFETKGE
+374 TKGE
-387 VKGGME
+387 VKGGIE
-393 SLEIKGSSNL
+393 SLEIKGSSNI
-403 ASSNTSYEAV
+403 ASSNTSYEAL

-424 KVSNLQLDTLLW
+424 QVSNLKLDTLLW

-455 ELDKGISTQTDI
+455 ELDKGISTKTD
-467 KLSGTTNNAVMK
+467 LTLTGTTNNVVMK

-494 SNVSLNK
+494 SGVVLK
-501 GIGEANSKLDSD
+501 QGIGEANSKLDSD
-513 IANLELSKTQINLKD
+513 IANLNLAKTQINLKD
-528 SSFTIPYIATIPN
+528 SSFVVPYVATIPN
-541 LKKLKFITGMELAGD
+541 LKKLKFL
-556 FNSDIANLELSK
+556 
-568 TQINLKDS
+568 
-576 SFTIPYIATIP
+576 
-587 NLKKLK
+587 
-593 FITGMELAG
+593 TGMELAG

-612 KDTLYADFNTQ
+612 KDTLYADFSTQ

-630 AKLDG
+630 AKLD
-635 NTLLASLK
+635 NNKLFASLK

-665 GDFNYNTLTE
+665 GDFNYDTLTE

-695 LVEKYLKTDITKE
+695 LAEKYLKTDITKE
-708 VYEDAGLNATIDKKL
+708 AYEDAGLNATIDKKL
-723 ITTDIGLK
+723 ITTDIGLT
-731 SNNTAIYAQGASI
+731 SNNTAIYAQEASI
-744 DTQKGK
+744 DTEKGK
-750 IKADLKFQI
+750 INADIKFQI
-759 KDKYIYLKARDNLES
+759 KDKYIYLKARDNLAS

>member
-1 MKKFILWTLGIIL
+1 M
-14 ALFVLIFCV
+14 
-23 LFTPP
+23 
-28 GNALLIVESALCKLC
+28 
-43 LKELC
+43 C
-48 MKKFILWTLG
+48 MKKFVLWILG

-162 TTAKGSLEHLEV
+162 TTAKGSLKHLEV

-183 FTDIRITLQDFT
+183 FTDIRVTLQDFT

-245 QITQGL
+245 QIAQGL
-251 VDSTLIKKDFE
+251 VDSTLIKKDFD

-310 TSYAVNL
+310 TSYAVDL
-317 SDLSAFTPLVG
+317 SDLSAFTPLFS

-335 DNGNIGNI
+335 N
-343 HSSGQTLLKTLSTNT
+343 
-358 SYAVN
+358 
-363 LSDLSAFTPLV
+363 
-374 GMPIRGSFETKGE
+374 TKGE

-393 SLEIKGSSNL
+393 SLEIKGSSNI
-403 ASSNTSYEAV
+403 ASSNTSYEAL

-424 KVSNLQLDTLLW
+424 QVSNLKLDTLLW

-455 ELDKGISTQTDI
+455 ELDKGLSSKTD
-467 KLSGTTNNAVMK
+467 LTLTGTTNNAVMK

-494 SNVSLNK
+494 SGVVLK
-501 GIGEANSKLDSD
+501 QGIGEANSKLDSD
-513 IANLELSKTQINLKD
+513 IANLNLAKTQINLKD
-528 SSFTIPYIATIPN
+528 SSFVV
-541 LKKLKFITGMELAGD
+541 
-556 FNSDIANLELSK
+556 
-568 TQINLKDS
+568 
-576 SFTIPYIATIP
+576 PYIATIP

-612 KDTLYADFNTQ
+612 KDTLYADFSTQ

-630 AKLDG
+630 AKLD
-635 NTLLASLK
+635 NNKLIASLK

-651 SIAQLKPVFSSSMN
+651 SIAQLKPVFSSNMN
-665 GDFNYNTLTE
+665 GDFNYDTLTE

-695 LVEKYLKTDITKE
+695 LAEKYLKTDITKE
-708 VYEDAGLNATIDKKL
+708 AYEDAGLNATIDKKL

-744 DTQKGK
+744 DTEKGK
-750 IKADLKFQI
+750 IQADIKFQI
-759 KDKYIYLKARDNLES
+759 KDKYIYLKARDNLAS

-780 ASDLIKAEA
+780 TTDLIKAEA
-789 SKALSKGAEQAI
+789 NKAISKGVEKAL
-801 DKYIKDDKIKEGAGK
+801 DKHIKDDKIKESAGK

>member
-1 MKKFILWTLGIIL
+1 M
-14 ALFVLIFCV
+14 
-23 LFTPP
+23 
-28 GNALLIVESALCKLC
+28 
-43 LKELC
+43 C
-48 MKKFILWTLG
+48 MKKFVLWILG

-134 VALKVDA
+134 LALKVDA

-162 TTAKGSLEHLEV
+162 TTAKGSLEYLEV

-183 FTDIRITLQDFT
+183 FTDIRVTLQDFT

-245 QITQGL
+245 QIAQGL
-251 VDSTLIKKDFE
+251 VDSTLIKKDFD

-310 TSYAVNL
+310 TSYAVDL

-335 DNGNIGNI
+335 N
-343 HSSGQTLLKTLSTNT
+343 
-358 SYAVN
+358 
-363 LSDLSAFTPLV
+363 
-374 GMPIRGSFETKGE
+374 TKGE
-387 VKGGME
+387 VKGGIE
-393 SLEIKGSSNL
+393 SLEIKGSSNI
-403 ASSNTSYEAV
+403 ASSKTSYEAL

-424 KVSNLQLDTLLW
+424 QVSNLKLDTLLW

-455 ELDKGISTQTDI
+455 ELDKGLSSKTD
-467 KLSGTTNNAVMK
+467 LTLTGTTNNAVMK

-494 SNVSLNK
+494 SGVVLK
-501 GIGEANSKLDSD
+501 QGIGEANSKLDSD
-513 IANLELSKTQINLKD
+513 IANLNLAKTQINLKD
-528 SSFTIPYIATIPN
+528 SSFVVPYVATIPN
-541 LKKLKFITGMELAGD
+541 LKKLKFL
-556 FNSDIANLELSK
+556 
-568 TQINLKDS
+568 
-576 SFTIPYIATIP
+576 
-587 NLKKLK
+587 
-593 FITGMELAG
+593 TGMELAG

-612 KDTLYADFNTQ
+612 KDTLYADFSTQ

-630 AKLDG
+630 AKLD
-635 NTLLASLK
+635 NNKLIASLK

-665 GDFNYNTLTE
+665 GDFNYDTLTE

-695 LVEKYLKTDITKE
+695 LAEKYLKTDITKE
-708 VYEDAGLNATIDKKL
+708 AYEDAGLNATIDKKL

-744 DTQKGK
+744 DTEKGK
-750 IKADLKFQI
+750 INADIKFQI
-759 KDKYIYLKARDNLES
+759 KDKYIYLKARDNLAS

>member
-1 MKKFILWTLGIIL
+1 
-14 ALFVLIFCV
+14 
-23 LFTPP
+23 
-28 GNALLIVESALCKLC
+28 
-43 LKELC
+43 

-97 LEKFSLGIS
+97 LETFSLGIS

-219 YASGSLSLEA
+219 YASGSLSIEA

-295 IHSSGQTLLKTLSTN
+295 IHSSGQTLLKTLN
-310 TSYAVNL
+310 
-317 SDLSAFTPLVG
+317 
-328 MPIRGSF
+328 
-335 DNGNIGNI
+335 
-343 HSSGQTLLKTLSTNT
+343 TNT

-424 KVSNLQLDTLLW
+424 QVSNLKLDTLLW

-467 KLSGTTNNAVMK
+467 KLSGITNNAVMK

-501 GIGEANSKLDSD
+501 GIGEANSKLD
-513 IANLELSKTQINLKD
+513 
-528 SSFTIPYIATIPN
+528 
-541 LKKLKFITGMELAGD
+541 
-556 FNSDIANLELSK
+556 SDIANLELSK

-774 PSLSID
+774 PNLSID

>member
-1 MKKFILWTLGIIL
+1 MKKFVLWI
-14 ALFVLIFCV
+14 
-23 LFTPP
+23 
-28 GNALLIVESALCKLC
+28 
-43 LKELC
+43 
-48 MKKFILWTLG
+48 LG

-134 VALKVDA
+134 LALKVDA

-183 FTDIRITLQDFT
+183 FTDIRVTLQDFT

-245 QITQGL
+245 QIAQGL
-251 VDSTLIKKDFE
+251 VDSTLIKKDFD

-310 TSYAVNL
+310 TSYAVDL

-335 DNGNIGNI
+335 N
-343 HSSGQTLLKTLSTNT
+343 
-358 SYAVN
+358 
-363 LSDLSAFTPLV
+363 
-374 GMPIRGSFETKGE
+374 TKGE

-393 SLEIKGSSNL
+393 SLEIKGSSNI
-403 ASSNTSYEAV
+403 ASSNTSYEAL

-424 KVSNLQLDTLLW
+424 QVSNLKLDTLLW

-455 ELDKGISTQTDI
+455 ELDKGLSSKTD
-467 KLSGTTNNAVMK
+467 LTLTGTTNNAVMK

-494 SNVSLNK
+494 SGVVLK
-501 GIGEANSKLDSD
+501 QGIGEANSKLDSD
-513 IANLELSKTQINLKD
+513 IANLNLAKTQINLKD
-528 SSFTIPYIATIPN
+528 SSFVVPYVATIPN
-541 LKKLKFITGMELAGD
+541 LKKLKFL
-556 FNSDIANLELSK
+556 
-568 TQINLKDS
+568 
-576 SFTIPYIATIP
+576 
-587 NLKKLK
+587 
-593 FITGMELAG
+593 TGMELAG

-612 KDTLYADFNTQ
+612 KDTLYADFSTQ

-630 AKLDG
+630 AKLDH
-635 NTLLASLK
+635 NKLIASLK

-665 GDFNYNTLTE
+665 GDFNYDTLTE

-695 LVEKYLKTDITKE
+695 LAEKYLKTDITKE
-708 VYEDAGLNATIDKKL
+708 AYEDAGLNATIDKKL

-744 DTQKGK
+744 DTEKGK
-750 IKADLKFQI
+750 INADIKFQI
-759 KDKYIYLKARDNLES
+759 KDKYIYLKARDNLAS

>member
-14 ALFVLIFCV
+14 ALFVF
-23 LFTPP
+23 
-28 GNALLIVESALCKLC
+28 
-43 LKELC
+43 
-48 MKKFILWTLG
+48 
-58 IILALFVL
+58 

-335 DNGNIGNI
+335 
-343 HSSGQTLLKTLSTNT
+343 
-358 SYAVN
+358 
-363 LSDLSAFTPLV
+363 
-374 GMPIRGSFETKGE
+374 ETKGE

-442 YADMRLNLNAVVS
+442 YADMKLHLNAVVS

-501 GIGEANSKLDSD
+501 GIGEANSKLVSD
-513 IANLELSKTQINLKD
+513 V
-528 SSFTIPYIATIPN
+528 
-541 LKKLKFITGMELAGD
+541 
-556 FNSDIANLELSK
+556 ANLELSK

-774 PSLSID
+774 PNLSID

>member
-1 MKKFILWTLGIIL
+1 
-14 ALFVLIFCV
+14 
-23 LFTPP
+23 
-28 GNALLIVESALCKLC
+28 
-43 LKELC
+43 

-97 LEKFSLGIS
+97 LETFSLGIS

-335 DNGNIGNI
+335 
-343 HSSGQTLLKTLSTNT
+343 
-358 SYAVN
+358 
-363 LSDLSAFTPLV
+363 
-374 GMPIRGSFETKGE
+374 ETKGE
-387 VKGGME
+387 VKGNTE

-455 ELDKGISTQTDI
+455 ELDKGINTQTDM

-501 GIGEANSKLDSD
+501 GIGEANSKLD
-513 IANLELSKTQINLKD
+513 
-528 SSFTIPYIATIPN
+528 
-541 LKKLKFITGMELAGD
+541 
-556 FNSDIANLELSK
+556 SDIANLELSK

-675 KGTLKA
+675 KGALKA

>member
-1 MKKFILWTLGIIL
+1 MKKFVLWI
-14 ALFVLIFCV
+14 
-23 LFTPP
+23 
-28 GNALLIVESALCKLC
+28 
-43 LKELC
+43 
-48 MKKFILWTLG
+48 LG

-134 VALKVDA
+134 LALKVDA

-162 TTAKGSLEHLEV
+162 TTAKGSLKHLEV

-183 FTDIRITLQDFT
+183 FTDIRVTLQDFT

-245 QITQGL
+245 QIAQGL
-251 VDSTLIKKDFE
+251 VDSTLIKKDFD

-310 TSYAVNL
+310 TSYAVDL
-317 SDLSAFTPLVG
+317 SDLSAFTPLFS

-335 DNGNIGNI
+335 N
-343 HSSGQTLLKTLSTNT
+343 
-358 SYAVN
+358 
-363 LSDLSAFTPLV
+363 
-374 GMPIRGSFETKGE
+374 TKGE

-393 SLEIKGSSNL
+393 SLEIKGSSNI
-403 ASSNTSYEAV
+403 ASSNTSYEAL

-424 KVSNLQLDTLLW
+424 QVSNLKLDTLLW
-436 MIYMPR
+436 MMYMPK

-455 ELDKGISTQTDI
+455 ELDKGISTKTD
-467 KLSGTTNNAVMK
+467 LTLTGTTNNAVMK

-494 SNVSLNK
+494 SGVVLK
-501 GIGEANSKLDSD
+501 QGIGEANSKLDSD
-513 IANLELSKTQINLKD
+513 IANLNLAKTQINLKD
-528 SSFTIPYIATIPN
+528 SSFIVPYIATIPN
-541 LKKLKFITGMELAGD
+541 LKKLKFL
-556 FNSDIANLELSK
+556 
-568 TQINLKDS
+568 
-576 SFTIPYIATIP
+576 
-587 NLKKLK
+587 
-593 FITGMELAG
+593 TGMELAG

-612 KDTLYADFNTQ
+612 KDTLYADFSTQ

-630 AKLDG
+630 AKLDH
-635 NTLLASLK
+635 NKLFASLK

-651 SIAQLKPVFSSSMN
+651 SIAQLKPVFSSNMN
-665 GDFNYNTLTE
+665 GDFNYDTLTE

-695 LVEKYLKTDITKE
+695 LAEKYLKMDITKE
-708 VYEDAGLNATIDKKL
+708 AYEDAGLNATIDKKL

-744 DTQKGK
+744 DTEKGK
-750 IKADLKFQI
+750 INADIKFQI
-759 KDKYIYLKARDNLES
+759 KDKYIYLKARDNLAS

-780 ASDLIKAEA
+780 ATDLIKAEA
-789 SKALSKGAEQAI
+789 NKAISKGVEKAL
-801 DKYIKDDKIKEGAGK
+801 DKHIKDDKIKESAGK
-816 LLNNLFK
+816 LLNNFFK

>member
-1 MKKFILWTLGIIL
+1 MKKFVLWILGIIL

-28 GNALLIVESALCKLC
+28 GN
-43 LKELC
+43 
-48 MKKFILWTLG
+48 T
-58 IILALFVL
+58 
-66 IFCVLFTPPG
+66 
-76 NALLKPIIQGQIDKY
+76 LLKPIIQGQIDKY

-134 VALKVDA
+134 LALKVDA

-162 TTAKGSLEHLEV
+162 TTAKGSLEYLEV

-183 FTDIRITLQDFT
+183 FTDIRVTLQDFT

-245 QITQGL
+245 QIAQGL
-251 VDSTLIKKDFE
+251 VDSTLIKKDFD

-310 TSYAVNL
+310 TSYAVDL
-317 SDLSAFTPLVG
+317 SDLSAFTPLFS

-335 DNGNIGNI
+335 N
-343 HSSGQTLLKTLSTNT
+343 
-358 SYAVN
+358 
-363 LSDLSAFTPLV
+363 
-374 GMPIRGSFETKGE
+374 TKGE

-393 SLEIKGSSNL
+393 SLEIKGSSNI
-403 ASSNTSYEAV
+403 ASSNTSYEAL

-424 KVSNLQLDTLLW
+424 QVSNLKLDTLLW

-455 ELDKGISTQTDI
+455 ELDKG
-467 KLSGTTNNAVMK
+467 LSSKADLTLTGTTNNAVMK

-494 SNVSLNK
+494 SGVVLK
-501 GIGEANSKLDSD
+501 QGIGEANSKLDSD
-513 IANLELSKTQINLKD
+513 IANLNLAKTQINLKD
-528 SSFTIPYIATIPN
+528 SSFVV
-541 LKKLKFITGMELAGD
+541 
-556 FNSDIANLELSK
+556 
-568 TQINLKDS
+568 
-576 SFTIPYIATIP
+576 PYIATIP

-612 KDTLYADFNTQ
+612 KDTLYADFSTQ

-630 AKLDG
+630 AKLD
-635 NTLLASLK
+635 NNKLIASLK

-651 SIAQLKPVFSSSMN
+651 SIAQLKPVFSSNMN
-665 GDFNYNTLTE
+665 GDFNYDTLTE

-695 LVEKYLKTDITKE
+695 LAEKYLKTDITKE
-708 VYEDAGLNATIDKKL
+708 AYEDAGLNATIDKKL

-744 DTQKGK
+744 DTEKGK
-750 IKADLKFQI
+750 INADIKFQI
-759 KDKYIYLKARDNLES
+759 KDKYIYLKARDNLAS

>member
-1 MKKFILWTLGIIL
+1 MKKIVLWI
-14 ALFVLIFCV
+14 
-23 LFTPP
+23 
-28 GNALLIVESALCKLC
+28 
-43 LKELC
+43 
-48 MKKFILWTLG
+48 LG

-91 APIKLD
+91 APIKLE
-97 LEKFSLGIS
+97 LETFSLGIS

-114 NDAII
+114 NDTII

-134 VALKVDA
+134 LALKVDA

-162 TTAKGSLEHLEV
+162 TTAKGSLKHLEV

-183 FTDIRITLQDFT
+183 FTDIRVTLQDFT

-234 KDMNFNGNALL
+234 QNMNFNGNTLL
-245 QITQGL
+245 QIAQGL
-251 VDSTLIKKDFE
+251 VDSTLVKKDFDV
-262 IDVPKTTFVTTL
+262 DVPKTTFVTTL

-310 TSYAVNL
+310 TSYAVDL

-335 DNGNIGNI
+335 N
-343 HSSGQTLLKTLSTNT
+343 
-358 SYAVN
+358 
-363 LSDLSAFTPLV
+363 
-374 GMPIRGSFETKGE
+374 TKGE

-393 SLEIKGSSNL
+393 SLEIKGSSNI
-403 ASSNTSYEAV
+403 ASSNTSYEAL

-424 KVSNLQLDTLLW
+424 QVSNLKLDTLLW

-455 ELDKGISTQTDI
+455 ELDKGISTKTD
-467 KLSGTTNNAVMK
+467 LTLTGTTNNAVMK

-494 SNVSLNK
+494 SGVVLK
-501 GIGEANSKLDSD
+501 QGIGEANSKLDSD
-513 IANLELSKTQINLKD
+513 IANLNLAKTQINLKD
-528 SSFTIPYIATIPN
+528 SSFVVPYVATIPN
-541 LKKLKFITGMELAGD
+541 LKKLKFL
-556 FNSDIANLELSK
+556 
-568 TQINLKDS
+568 
-576 SFTIPYIATIP
+576 
-587 NLKKLK
+587 
-593 FITGMELAG
+593 TGMELAG

-612 KDTLYADFNTQ
+612 KDTLYADFSTQ

-630 AKLDG
+630 AKLD
-635 NTLLASLK
+635 NNKLFASLK

-665 GDFNYNTLTE
+665 GDFNYDTLTE

-695 LVEKYLKTDITKE
+695 LAEKYLKTDITKE
-708 VYEDAGLNATIDKKL
+708 AYEDAGLNATIDKKL

-731 SNNTAIYAQGASI
+731 SSNTAIYAQEASI
-744 DTQKGK
+744 DTEKGK
-750 IKADLKFQI
+750 INADIKFQI
-759 KDKYIYLKARDNLES
+759 KDKYIYLKARDNLAS

>member
-1 MKKFILWTLGIIL
+1 MKKIVLWI
-14 ALFVLIFCV
+14 
-23 LFTPP
+23 
-28 GNALLIVESALCKLC
+28 
-43 LKELC
+43 
-48 MKKFILWTLG
+48 LG

-91 APIKLD
+91 APIKLE
-97 LEKFSLGIS
+97 LKTFSLGIS

-114 NDAII
+114 NDTII

-134 VALKVDA
+134 LALKVDA

-162 TTAKGSLEHLEV
+162 TTAKGSLKHLEV

-183 FTDIRITLQDFT
+183 FTDIRVTLQDFT

-234 KDMNFNGNALL
+234 QNMNFNGNTLL
-245 QITQGL
+245 QIAQGL
-251 VDSTLIKKDFE
+251 VDSTLVKKDFDV
-262 IDVPKTTFVTTL
+262 DVPKTTFVTTL

-310 TSYAVNL
+310 TSYAVDL

-335 DNGNIGNI
+335 N
-343 HSSGQTLLKTLSTNT
+343 
-358 SYAVN
+358 
-363 LSDLSAFTPLV
+363 
-374 GMPIRGSFETKGE
+374 TKGE

-393 SLEIKGSSNL
+393 SLEIKGSSNI
-403 ASSNTSYEAV
+403 ASSNTSYEAL

-424 KVSNLQLDTLLW
+424 QVSNLKLDTLLW

-455 ELDKGISTQTDI
+455 ELDKGISTKTD
-467 KLSGTTNNAVMK
+467 LTLTGTTNNAVMK

-494 SNVSLNK
+494 SGVVLK
-501 GIGEANSKLDSD
+501 QGIGEANSKLDSD
-513 IANLELSKTQINLKD
+513 IANLNLAKTQINLKD
-528 SSFTIPYIATIPN
+528 SSFVVPYVATIPN
-541 LKKLKFITGMELAGD
+541 LKKLKFL
-556 FNSDIANLELSK
+556 
-568 TQINLKDS
+568 
-576 SFTIPYIATIP
+576 
-587 NLKKLK
+587 
-593 FITGMELAG
+593 TGMELAG

-612 KDTLYADFNTQ
+612 KDTLYADFSTQ

-630 AKLDG
+630 AKLD
-635 NTLLASLK
+635 NNKLFASLK

-665 GDFNYNTLTE
+665 GDFNYDTLTE

-695 LVEKYLKTDITKE
+695 LAEKYLKTDITKE
-708 VYEDAGLNATIDKKL
+708 AYEDAGLNATIDKKL

-731 SNNTAIYAQGASI
+731 SSNTAIYAQEASI
-744 DTQKGK
+744 DTEKGK
-750 IKADLKFQI
+750 INADIKFQI
-759 KDKYIYLKARDNLES
+759 KDKYIYLKARDNLAS

>member
-1 MKKFILWTLGIIL
+1 MKKFVLWI
-14 ALFVLIFCV
+14 
-23 LFTPP
+23 
-28 GNALLIVESALCKLC
+28 
-43 LKELC
+43 
-48 MKKFILWTLG
+48 LG

-134 VALKVDA
+134 LALKVDA

-162 TTAKGSLEHLEV
+162 TTAKGSLEYLEV

-183 FTDIRITLQDFT
+183 FTDIRVTLQDFT

-234 KDMNFNGNALL
+234 QNMNFNGNALL
-245 QITQGL
+245 QIAQGL
-251 VDSTLIKKDFE
+251 VDSTLIKKDFD

-310 TSYAVNL
+310 TSYAVDL

-335 DNGNIGNI
+335 N
-343 HSSGQTLLKTLSTNT
+343 
-358 SYAVN
+358 
-363 LSDLSAFTPLV
+363 
-374 GMPIRGSFETKGE
+374 TKGE

-393 SLEIKGSSNL
+393 SLEIKGSSNI
-403 ASSNTSYEAV
+403 ASSNTSYEAL

-424 KVSNLQLDTLLW
+424 QVSNLKLDTLLW

-455 ELDKGISTQTDI
+455 ELDKGLSSKTDLTLTGI
-467 KLSGTTNNAVMK
+467 TNNAVMK

-494 SNVSLNK
+494 SGVVLK
-501 GIGEANSKLDSD
+501 QGIGEANSKLDSD
-513 IANLELSKTQINLKD
+513 IANLNLAKTQINLKD
-528 SSFTIPYIATIPN
+528 SSFVVPYV
-541 LKKLKFITGMELAGD
+541 
-556 FNSDIANLELSK
+556 
-568 TQINLKDS
+568 
-576 SFTIPYIATIP
+576 ATIP

-612 KDTLYADFNTQ
+612 KDTLYADFSTQ

-630 AKLDG
+630 AKLDH
-635 NTLLASLK
+635 NKLIASLK

-665 GDFNYNTLTE
+665 GDFNYDTLTE

-695 LVEKYLKTDITKE
+695 LAEKYLKTDITKE
-708 VYEDAGLNATIDKKL
+708 AYEDAGLNATIDKKL

-744 DTQKGK
+744 DTEKGK
-750 IKADLKFQI
+750 INADIKFQI
-759 KDKYIYLKARDNLES
+759 KDKYIYLKARDNLAS

>member
-1 MKKFILWTLGIIL
+1 
-14 ALFVLIFCV
+14 
-23 LFTPP
+23 
-28 GNALLIVESALCKLC
+28 
-43 LKELC
+43 

-162 TTAKGSLEHLEV
+162 TTVKGSLEHLEV

-274 NALFDMDKLNHDFS
+274 NALFDMDKLNHDFG
-288 FNGNIGN
+288 F
-295 IHSSGQTLLKTLSTN
+295 
-310 TSYAVNL
+310 
-317 SDLSAFTPLVG
+317 
-328 MPIRGSF
+328 
-335 DNGNIGNI
+335 NGNIGNI

-455 ELDKGISTQTDI
+455 ELDKGISTQTDM

-501 GIGEANSKLDSD
+501 GVGEANSKLV
-513 IANLELSKTQINLKD
+513 
-528 SSFTIPYIATIPN
+528 
-541 LKKLKFITGMELAGD
+541 
-556 FNSDIANLELSK
+556 SDIANLELSK

-744 DTQKGK
+744 DTEKGK

>member
-1 MKKFILWTLGIIL
+1 
-14 ALFVLIFCV
+14 
-23 LFTPP
+23 
-28 GNALLIVESALCKLC
+28 
-43 LKELC
+43 

-335 DNGNIGNI
+335 
-343 HSSGQTLLKTLSTNT
+343 
-358 SYAVN
+358 
-363 LSDLSAFTPLV
+363 
-374 GMPIRGSFETKGE
+374 ETKGE

-442 YADMRLNLNAVVS
+442 YADMKLHLNAVVS

-501 GIGEANSKLDSD
+501 GIGEANSKLD
-513 IANLELSKTQINLKD
+513 
-528 SSFTIPYIATIPN
+528 
-541 LKKLKFITGMELAGD
+541 
-556 FNSDIANLELSK
+556 SDIANLELSK

>member
-1 MKKFILWTLGIIL
+1 MCMKKFVLWILGIIL

-28 GNALLIVESALCKLC
+28 GN
-43 LKELC
+43 
-48 MKKFILWTLG
+48 T
-58 IILALFVL
+58 
-66 IFCVLFTPPG
+66 
-76 NALLKPIIQGQIDKY
+76 LLKPIIQGQIDKY

-134 VALKVDA
+134 LALKVDA

-162 TTAKGSLEHLEV
+162 TTAKGSLEYLEV

-183 FTDIRITLQDFT
+183 FTDIRVTLQDFT

-245 QITQGL
+245 QIAQGL
-251 VDSTLIKKDFE
+251 ADSTLIKKDFD
-262 IDVPKTTFVTTL
+262 IDVSKTTFVTTL

-310 TSYAVNL
+310 TSYAVDL
-317 SDLSAFTPLVG
+317 SDLSAFTPLFS

-335 DNGNIGNI
+335 N
-343 HSSGQTLLKTLSTNT
+343 
-358 SYAVN
+358 
-363 LSDLSAFTPLV
+363 
-374 GMPIRGSFETKGE
+374 TKGE

-393 SLEIKGSSNL
+393 SLEIKGSSNI

-424 KVSNLQLDTLLW
+424 QVSNLKLDTLLW

-455 ELDKGISTQTDI
+455 ELDKG
-467 KLSGTTNNAVMK
+467 LSSKADLTLTGTTNNAVMK

-494 SNVSLNK
+494 SGVVLK
-501 GIGEANSKLDSD
+501 QGIGEANSKLDSD
-513 IANLELSKTQINLKD
+513 IANLNLAKTQINLKD
-528 SSFTIPYIATIPN
+528 SSFVV
-541 LKKLKFITGMELAGD
+541 
-556 FNSDIANLELSK
+556 
-568 TQINLKDS
+568 
-576 SFTIPYIATIP
+576 PYIATIP

-612 KDTLYADFNTQ
+612 KDTLYADFSTQ

-630 AKLDG
+630 AKLD
-635 NTLLASLK
+635 NNKLIASLK

-651 SIAQLKPVFSSSMN
+651 SIAQLKPVFSSNMN
-665 GDFNYNTLTE
+665 GDFNYDTLTE

-695 LVEKYLKTDITKE
+695 LAEKYLKTDITKE
-708 VYEDAGLNATIDKKL
+708 AYEDAGLNATIDKKL

-744 DTQKGK
+744 DTEKGK
-750 IKADLKFQI
+750 INADIKFQL
-759 KDKYIYLKARDNLES
+759 KDKYIYLKARDNLAS